1 MDYKVQIS
9 QLKHLHQQTGQI
21 IDKMSLLKIDAE
33 HMYARNIL
41 YLLFSVM
48 RKNLDTLD
56 EFLQI
61 LNNIEHEQNEGH
73 KLIKRIYS
81 KTWLANSS
89 GIEISND
96 NETKTDNK
104 NEGSNQN

>member
-1 MDYKVQIS
+1 MDYKEQIS
-9 QLKHLHQQTGQI
+9 QLKHLHQQTGHV
-21 IDKMSLLKIDAE
+21 IDKMSSLEIDAE

-41 YLLFSVM
+41 YLLFSII
-48 RKNLDTLD
+48 RKNLNTLD

-61 LNNIEHEQNEGH
+61 LNDIEHEQEEGH
-73 KLIKRIYS
+73 KLIKRICS

-96 NETKTDNK
+96 NETKT
-104 NEGSNQN
+104 

>member
-41 YLLFSVM
+41 YILFSVM
-48 RKNLDTLD
+48 RKKLDTL
-56 EFLQI
+56 
-61 LNNIEHEQNEGH
+61 HELLKIQN
-73 KLIKRIYS
+73 KK
-81 KTWLANSS
+81 
-89 GIEISND
+89 
-96 NETKTDNK
+96 
-104 NEGSNQN
+104 